1 MKLSHAIK
9 LLKSVE
15 NSHGDV
21 DLAVLCN
28 IDGDCPEFTSEFTME
43 LMVVDGYSAVVMS
56 PIGSLIHHVQAVAV
70 PRLHLV
76 KENC

>member
-1 MKLSHAIK
+1 
-9 LLKSVE
+9 
-15 NSHGDV
+15 
-21 DLAVLCN
+21 
-28 IDGDCPEFTSEFTME
+28 
-43 LMVVDGYSAVVMS
+43 MVVDGYSAVVMS